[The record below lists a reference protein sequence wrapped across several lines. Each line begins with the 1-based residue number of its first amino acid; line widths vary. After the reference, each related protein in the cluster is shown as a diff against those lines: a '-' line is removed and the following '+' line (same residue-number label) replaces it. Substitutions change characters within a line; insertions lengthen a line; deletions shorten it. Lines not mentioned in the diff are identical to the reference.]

1 MAAPRRALTGMLFRA
16 AVNGRTATT
25 ALRTASRASSH
36 IVSSPSPLRPAHGPH
51 VSGLRW
57 YSINKPIAPESKIYK
72 YDDVVEAM
80 ETKKTKDGRP
90 SYLIGT
96 STHHEVQNAQLV
108 RHGILTEGCA
118 ADVREPA
125 ELQSTGRIPGA
136 INIPITTAVQ
146 SFHISNEDFE
156 DMYGFERPPKD
167 AHLVFY
173 CKAGVRAK
181 SAAGLAVHAG
191 WESVGEYPGS
201 WLDWEKNNGKV
212 EPVRGNN

>member
-1 MAAPRRALTGMLFRA
+1 MLFRA
-16 AVNGRTATT
+16 AVTGRTATT
-25 ALRTASRASSH
+25 ALRTASRASSR
-36 IVSSPSPLRPAHGPH
+36 IVSSPSPLRPAHGPR

-90 SYLIGT
+90 SYLI
-96 STHHEVQNAQLV
+96 
-108 RHGILTEGCA
+108 
-118 ADVREPA
+118 DVREPG